1 MSTPNTPTLRDV
13 ASAAGV
19 AVSTVSYALNGKGR
33 VDAATRA
40 RVQEVA
46 DRLGY
51 RANRSAQNLRSGRTA
66 TLGLMLP
73 APDQLSSAEYLNFDW
88 YGRVATAA
96 TQAAFHAD
104 HSLLLLP
111 SMKDPNGLRRI
122 EMDGVLV
129 VDPMVDDPRVEVL
142 QKIGIPSVAVGP
154 GQSGQFGYST
164 SPDLVSTTE
173 TLLNHLAERGA
184 RDIFVLTPGMHSEW
198 TRATTFAYFEWC
210 RARGVAP
217 RTSEELTSFP
227 GASTVGGLIGAAY
240 AATRE
245 ALDSSTPP
253 DAILSLILG
262 CAPAAARA
270 ALDLGLSIPGDVL
283 IAQDSDEPALL
294 VSQPPI
300 TAFDFFPQE
309 QAAAA
314 VHALLALVNGDEPP
328 VQSYTRSEL
337 RVRASTAHSLTP

>member
-1 MSTPNTPTLRDV
+1 MITPNVPTLRDV
-13 ASAAGV
+13 ATAAGV

-33 VDAATRA
+33 VDSATRA

-73 APDQLSSAEYLNFDW
+73 APDEPSSAEYLNFDW

-122 EMDGVLV
+122 EMDGVIV
-129 VDPMVDDPRVEVL
+129 VDPMMHDPRVDILEKL
-142 QKIGIPSVAVGP
+142 GIPSVVVGP
-154 GQSGQFGYST
+154 GNPEQFGWSI
-164 SPDLVSTTE
+164 SPDLFATTE
-173 TLLNHLAERGA
+173 TLLNHLTEQGA
-184 RDIFVLTPGMHSEW
+184 TDILVLNPGMDSAW
-198 TRATTFAYFEWC
+198 TRATTIAYLQWC
-210 RARGVAP
+210 RIHGVSP
-217 RTSEELTSFP
+217 RAADDLASFEGVNSVEQLVAAAYTATHKALTSEN
-227 GASTVGGLIGAAY
+227 
-240 AATRE
+240 
-245 ALDSSTPP
+245 PP
-253 DAILSLILG
+253 DAILSVILG

-270 ALDLGLSIPGDVL
+270 ALDLGLSIPGSIL

-294 VSQPPI
+294 ISDPPI
-300 TAFDFFPQE
+300 TAVDFFPEE
-309 QAAAA
+309 QAALA
-314 VHALLALVNGDEPP
+314 VDALLALIDGDEPSAP
-328 VQSYTRSEL
+328 THTRSEL
-337 RVRASTAHSLTP
+337 RIRASTASSLTP

>member
-1 MSTPNTPTLRDV
+1 MASPNSPTLRDV
-13 ASAAGV
+13 AAAAGV

-40 RVQEVA
+40 RVQEIA

-51 RANRSAQNLRSGRTA
+51 RANRSAQNLRTGRTA

-73 APDQLSSAEYLNFDW
+73 APEELSSAEYLNFDW

-96 TQAAFHAD
+96 TQAAFQAD

-122 EMDGVLV
+122 EMDGVIV
-129 VDPMVDDPRVEVL
+129 VDPTAHDPRVDVL
-142 QKIGIPSVAVGP
+142 HRIGIPSVAVGP
-154 GQSGQFGYST
+154 GRAEQFGCFV

-173 TLLNHLAERGA
+173 TLLNHLADRGA
-184 RDIFVLTPGMHSEW
+184 TDILILTPGLYSEW
-198 TRATTFAYFEWC
+198 TRATTNAYFEWC
-210 RARGVAP
+210 RAHGRTP
-217 RTSEELTSFP
+217 RISDDLASSSGADTVEQLIAAAYTATRNALTSEN
-227 GASTVGGLIGAAY
+227 
-240 AATRE
+240 
-245 ALDSSTPP
+245 PP

-294 VSQPPI
+294 ISDPPI
-300 TAFDFFPQE
+300 TALDFFPEE
-309 QAAAA
+309 QAASA
-314 VHALLALVNGDEPP
+314 VKALLALINGDEPA
-328 VQSYTRSEL
+328 VQSHSRSEL
-337 RVRASTAHSLTP
+337 RVRVSTAHSLTP

>member
-1 MSTPNTPTLRDV
+1 MATPVSPTLRDV
-13 ASAAGV
+13 ANAAGV

-154 GQSGQFGYST
+154 GHSGQFGYS
-164 SPDLVSTTE
+164 
-173 TLLNHLAERGA
+173 A
-184 RDIFVLTPGMHSEW
+184 
-198 TRATTFAYFEWC
+198 
-210 RARGVAP
+210 
-217 RTSEELTSFP
+217 
-227 GASTVGGLIGAAY
+227 
-240 AATRE
+240 
-245 ALDSSTPP
+245 
-253 DAILSLILG
+253 
-262 CAPAAARA
+262 
-270 ALDLGLSIPGDVL
+270 
-283 IAQDSDEPALL
+283 
-294 VSQPPI
+294 
-300 TAFDFFPQE
+300 
-309 QAAAA
+309 
-314 VHALLALVNGDEPP
+314 
-328 VQSYTRSEL
+328 
-337 RVRASTAHSLTP
+337 

>member
-1 MSTPNTPTLRDV
+1 MSRAPP
-13 ASAAGV
+13 AV

-142 QKIGIPSVAVGP
+142 QKIESPLSQWVLDNP
-154 GQSGQFGYST
+154 GSS
-164 SPDLVSTTE
+164 D
-173 TLLNHLAERGA
+173 
-184 RDIFVLTPGMHSEW
+184 TPPH
-198 TRATTFAYFEWC
+198 
-210 RARGVAP
+210 
-217 RTSEELTSFP
+217 RTSS
-227 GASTVGGLIGAAY
+227 
-240 AATRE
+240 
-245 ALDSSTPP
+245 PP
-253 DAILSLILG
+253 RRL
-262 CAPAAARA
+262 
-270 ALDLGLSIPGDVL
+270 
-283 IAQDSDEPALL
+283 
-294 VSQPPI
+294 
-300 TAFDFFPQE
+300 F
-309 QAAAA
+309 
-314 VHALLALVNGDEPP
+314 
-328 VQSYTRSEL
+328 
-337 RVRASTAHSLTP
+337 